1 MLPRLLCAVTLF
13 AAGSLPGLLAQDAG
27 AQKDS
32 GRVAPTRIHVIGAS
46 VSGGFEDGPM
56 WGGKVQGD
64 SVPLVKVLKKWSDGE
79 VKVSSHP
86 AMQMWALWENPV
98 ALGKKQI
105 DLAKRKKADLIVAI
119 DFPFWFAYGQIR
131 GEERAAR
138 FALQDKCFEYLK
150 SLDVPV
156 IIGDLPEMKGAVV
169 RMLKPWYIPKPPLL
183 MELDAR
189 LKKFAD
195 ENPKITQVSFAK
207 LVKQMKVGGLELPL
221 ADGLLKTAPYAL
233 LQPDR
238 LHATRLGVAVMAS
251 NIQGALRAHFPEKH
265 ALRAQEWSFEEFVD
279 AAKADVELD
288 TLKEQ
293 AAAKK

>member
-1 MLPRLLCAVTLF
+1 
-13 AAGSLPGLLAQDAG
+13 
-27 AQKDS
+27 
-32 GRVAPTRIHVIGAS
+32 
-46 VSGGFEDGPM
+46 M

-86 AMQMWALWENPV
+86 AMQMWALYESPV
-98 ALGKKQI
+98 GLGKKQI

-119 DFPFWFAYGQIR
+119 DFPFWFAYGTVR

-169 RMLKPWYIPKPPLL
+169 RMLKPWHIPKDSLL
-183 MELDAR
+183 KELNAR

-195 ENPKITQVSFAK
+195 ENAKVTQVSFAK
-207 LVKQMKVGGLELPL
+207 LVKQMKVEGLSLPL
-221 ADGLLKTAPYAL
+221 ADGPLKTVPGAL

-238 LHATRLGVAVMAS
+238 LHTTRLGVAVMAMT
-251 NIQGALRAHFPEKH
+251 IQDTLRAHFPKEH
-265 ALRAQEWSFEEFVD
+265 ALQAQKWSFEQFVE

-293 AAAKK
+293 ATAKK